1 MSDKTASML
10 NKGGLKG
17 KDDSATK
24 SAKGRRVQFS
34 REGPFESVMSDS
46 PKSGGKGDFSKGG
59 KGDKVSNGKKTST
72 SKESQPSEPKIGQ
85 ELPENVKCLLD
96 SEAADILQRI
106 QDQMVMLSRDSSIKI
121 PVSFDKGLQYAK
133 SNSKYAKPEFVGQ
146 TLQHLAGYGVSDSE
160 ICVIGNA
167 CPETADEAYALVP
180 SLKGKRSLNN
190 EILQDA
196 LNELAKLR
204 QPI

>member
-34 REGPFESVMSDS
+34 KE
-46 PKSGGKGDFSKGG
+46 GDFSKGG
-59 KGDKVSNGKKTST
+59 KGDKVANGKKTSA
-72 SKESQPSEPKIGQ
+72 SKEAQASDPKIGQ
-85 ELPENVKCLLD
+85 ELPENVKCLMD
-96 SEAADILQRI
+96 CEAADILQRI
-106 QDQMVMLSRDSSIKI
+106 QDQMVNLSRDPSIKI

-133 SNSKYAKPEFVGQ
+133 SNSKYAKPESVGQ
-146 TLQHLAGYGVSDSE
+146 NLQHLAGYGVSDSE

-167 CPETADEAYALVP
+167 CPDTADEAYALIP
-180 SLKGKRSLNN
+180 SLKGKRSLTG
-190 EILQDA
+190 EIVEDA
-196 LNELAKLR
+196 LTELAKLR